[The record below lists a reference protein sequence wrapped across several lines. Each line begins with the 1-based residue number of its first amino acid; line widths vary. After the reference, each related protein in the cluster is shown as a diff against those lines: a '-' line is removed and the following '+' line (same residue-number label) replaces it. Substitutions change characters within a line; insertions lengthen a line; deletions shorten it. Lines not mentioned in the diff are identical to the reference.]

1 MSRSEF
7 TIRGLVNSCLFI
19 NRKSIAKIMSPE
31 QITLANELATLDAEA
46 MKSIAMAIAAGFGVL
61 GPGIGI
67 GILVSRALQ
76 AIGRNPEA
84 SAKIQGTM
92 ILGIVFVEAL
102 AIFAL
107 VVAFIIKFA

>member
-1 MSRSEF
+1 M
-7 TIRGLVNSCLFI
+7 
-19 NRKSIAKIMSPE
+19 
-31 QITLANELATLDAEA
+31 ELEA
-46 MKSIAMAIAAGFGVL
+46 AKSIAMALAAGIGVV

-67 GILVSRALQ
+67 GILVSRALE

-84 SAKIQGTM
+84 SGKIQGTM
-92 ILGIVFVEAL
+92 FIGVAFVEAL

>member
-1 MSRSEF
+1 MTPEMEFALQASQMSAD
-7 TIRGLVNSCLFI
+7 
-19 NRKSIAKIMSPE
+19 SIKA
-31 QITLANELATLDAEA
+31 
-46 MKSIAMAIAAGFGVL
+46 IAMAIAAGVGVF

-67 GILVSRALQ
+67 GILVSRALE

-84 SAKIQGTM
+84 SGKIQSTM

>member
-1 MSRSEF
+1 M
-7 TIRGLVNSCLFI
+7 T
-19 NRKSIAKIMSPE
+19 PE
-31 QITLANELATLDAEA
+31 QQIEVAIQIASIDAEA
-46 MKSIAMAIAAGFGVL
+46 IKSIAMAVAAGVGVF

-67 GILVSRALQ
+67 GMLVSKALE

-84 SAKIQGTM
+84 AGQVQATM
-92 ILGIVFVEAL
+92 FIGIAFVEAL

>member
-1 MSRSEF
+1 
-7 TIRGLVNSCLFI
+7 
-19 NRKSIAKIMSPE
+19 MSPE
-31 QITLANELATLDAEA
+31 MEIAKQVAEMDVES
-46 MKSIAMAIAAGFGVL
+46 MKAIAMAIAAGVGVL
-61 GPGIGI
+61 GPGLGI
-67 GILVSRALQ
+67 GILVSKALE

-84 SAKIQGTM
+84 SGKIQSTM